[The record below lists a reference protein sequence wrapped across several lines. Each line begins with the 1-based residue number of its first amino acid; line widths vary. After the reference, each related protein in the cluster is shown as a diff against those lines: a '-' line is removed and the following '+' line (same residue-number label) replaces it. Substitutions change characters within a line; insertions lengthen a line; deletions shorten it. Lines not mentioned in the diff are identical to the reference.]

1 MIIAILKSYL
11 LNHKG
16 LWCMYWAVQLIRM
29 RISKL
34 EEKKN
39 THTQTKLR
47 LPKLFYT
54 KSLIE
59 KEMFMICQISIAFI
73 TTPRLRYLLA

>member
-39 THTQTKLR
+39 THTDKITITKTVLYKVSNR
-47 LPKLFYT
+47 KRDVYDMSNFYCIYNHRT
-54 KSLIE
+54 E
-59 KEMFMICQISIAFI
+59 
-73 TTPRLRYLLA
+73 YLLA